1 MFTSILRLYCA
12 GIQAV
17 VGFIGR
23 GISVLMPMIA
33 LVIAFEVFARYFLN
47 KPTIWAYDL
56 SLFLSAYLAALGGAY
71 AQQKRA
77 HINVD
82 ILYIAVSANV
92 KRIFNL
98 CSGSLAIFFMG
109 VVIFASYQ
117 KFGEALQFNYR
128 RMSEWAPPMHHFWMM
143 LIVAASMLILQLS
156 SDMIKDIYHLITG
169 RDLMPQADEDAD
181 AEDAHGN

>member
-1 MFTSILRLYCA
+1 MLTSTLRLYCS
-12 GIQAV
+12 GVQSLV
-17 VGFIGR
+17 TFLGK

-56 SLFLSAYLAALGGAY
+56 SLFFSGYLAALGGAY
-71 AQQKRA
+71 AQQQRA

-82 ILYIAVSANV
+82 ILYLSVSANV

-98 CSGSLAIFFMG
+98 FTGCLAIFFMC
-109 VVIFASYQ
+109 VVILASYQ

-143 LIVAASMLILQLS
+143 LIVAASLIIMQFS

-169 RDLMPQADEDAD
+169 TDLVPQADED